1 VDKHFKVTYDSNG
14 VYSAVMVKANSED
27 EAKEIYM
34 QIKGQKYPK
43 VAGVVPMS
51 EWEVKDYTKRGM
63 SCLN

>member
-1 VDKHFKVTYDSNG
+1 MI
-14 VYSAVMVKANSED
+14 VMVKANSED

-43 VAGVVPMS
+43 IAGIVPMS
-51 EWEVKDYTKRGM
+51 EWEVSDYTKRGM